1 MVRAAVRTLTLSVYR
16 VREPSLE
23 RFILE
28 RTAKIRTGTIKSTSK
43 NKMFKFPKKFQ
54 PFRQFLENISVFWSV
69 LFTLVPRVKPYFSQ
83 LIFDCQQIAISV
95 DTQHETG
102 AVEKELLNEHLD
114 FLHYFADIIVNSP
127 HHLSTLLIE
136 LLLQKLFSVY
146 ASPIFKDIA
155 GETKFTI
162 LSKIMFDLLFS

>member
-28 RTAKIRTGTIKSTSK
+28 RTAK
-43 NKMFKFPKKFQ
+43 
-54 PFRQFLENISVFWSV
+54 
-69 LFTLVPRVKPYFSQ
+69 PYFSQ
-83 LIFDCQQIAISV
+83 LIYDCQQIAISC

-102 AVEKELLNEHLD
+102 QVELELLNEHLD

-127 HHLSTLLIE
+127 EQLSTLLIE

-155 GETKFTI
+155 GNRKLKI
-162 LSKIMFDLLFS
+162 LKGWELYYFIIG